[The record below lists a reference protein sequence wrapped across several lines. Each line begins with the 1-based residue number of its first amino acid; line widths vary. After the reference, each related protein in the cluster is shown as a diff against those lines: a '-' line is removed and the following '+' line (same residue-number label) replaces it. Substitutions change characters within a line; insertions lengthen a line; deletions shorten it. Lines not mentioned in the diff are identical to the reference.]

1 MQDLRLIGVHEDGQH
16 LLLADSEGNR
26 FRVPL
31 DEPLRAAVRRDRPR
45 LGQLQIEIDGGM
57 RPRDVQALI
66 RAGASAEEVAD
77 RSGWSVEKVRRYE
90 GPILAEREHVAGL
103 ARGVRLRGRGGSQG
117 SAPTLSTRVGQ
128 RLSGRGVDPAVAEW
142 DSGRN
147 DEGEWTVTVTFPAG
161 GRERQA
167 RWHFDVAART
177 VTAADDEARWLSE
190 DEAATAGSPI
200 PAPHLVAAP
209 VRATTVYDVEAEGG
223 VAASARRKAGTPAQ
237 PGEAPREEPVDLM
250 TAMRERASAR
260 SRRSSR
266 RKSAPSHTPV
276 DESPRVD
283 ALPLEDIAYDPE
295 TMPPP
300 PGARGPHPAD
310 ADADGVA
317 DGVGDDVLPAA
328 ADTTDGD
335 TGVGDTGDTLPVPST
350 LDSPVAAPAP
360 ADADPADADP
370 ATDDAD
376 EDIPTG
382 QDQPGV
388 PVPPAAAS
396 RAEPVTTEGSV
407 TTEAPAD
414 EAADEAPAG
423 ETKPPEADEAKPA
436 PAAPKEAAKP
446 ARRNGRPS
454 VPSWDDV
461 MFGAKPRD

>member
-1 MQDLRLIGVHEDGQH
+1 MT
-16 LLLADSEGNR
+16 
-26 FRVPL
+26 
-31 DEPLRAAVRRDRPR
+31 
-45 LGQLQIEIDGGM
+45 
-57 RPRDVQALI
+57 
-66 RAGASAEEVAD
+66 SAEEVAD

-223 VAASARRKAGTPAQ
+223 VAASARRKAGTSAQ

-260 SRRSSR
+260 GRRSSR

-295 TMPPP
+295 SMPPP

-310 ADADGVA
+310 ADAA

-328 ADTTDGD
+328 ADTSD
-335 TGVGDTGDTLPVPST
+335 GDTGDTMAVPST
-350 LDSPVAAPAP
+350 LDSPEPSPAP
-360 ADADPADADP
+360 ADADPATDEGGGGAPTAQDEP
-370 ATDDAD
+370 AAH
-376 EDIPTG
+376 
-382 QDQPGV
+382 V
-388 PVPPAAAS
+388 PPPAATSEA
-396 RAEPVTTEGSV
+396 PV
-407 TTEAPAD
+407 TTEAPAG
-414 EAADEAPAG
+414 EAPAG
-423 ETKPPEADEAKPA
+423 ETNAPHADEPT
-436 PAAPKEAAKP
+436 PTPPAPKEAPKP
-446 ARRNGRPS
+446 ARRTGRPS

>member
-57 RPRDVQALI
+57 RPREVQALI

-128 RLSGRGVDPAVAEW
+128 RLSGRGVDPAMAEW

-260 SRRSSR
+260 GRRPSR

-295 TMPPP
+295 SMPPP

-310 ADADGVA
+310 ADVA
-317 DGVGDDVLPAA
+317 DGVGDDVLPSA
-328 ADTTDGD
+328 ADTSDGD
-335 TGVGDTGDTLPVPST
+335 TSDGDTLPLPST
-350 LDSPVAAPAP
+350 LDSPEPSPAP
-360 ADADPADADP
+360 ADAAPADEARGGVPTAQDEP
-370 ATDDAD
+370 AAD
-376 EDIPTG
+376 E
-382 QDQPGV
+382 
-388 PVPPAAAS
+388 PPAAATP
-396 RAEPVTTEGSV
+396 EQPVTTDAPTG
-407 TTEAPAD
+407 EAPAD
-414 EAADEAPAG
+414 ETKAPQ
-423 ETKPPEADEAKPA
+423 ADEAKPT

-446 ARRNGRPS
+446 PRRNGRPS

>member
-57 RPRDVQALI
+57 RPREVQALI

-128 RLSGRGVDPAVAEW
+128 RLSGRGVDPAMAEW

-260 SRRSSR
+260 GRRPSR

-295 TMPPP
+295 SMPPP

-310 ADADGVA
+310 ADVA
-317 DGVGDDVLPAA
+317 DGVGDDVLPSAA
-328 ADTTDGD
+328 
-335 TGVGDTGDTLPVPST
+335 DTGDTNDGDTSDTLPLPGT
-350 LDSPVAAPAP
+350 LDSPEPSPGPADAAPADEVGGGVP
-360 ADADPADADP
+360 TAQDELV
-370 ATDDAD
+370 AD
-376 EDIPTG
+376 EPPT
-382 QDQPGV
+382 
-388 PVPPAAAS
+388 AATP
-396 RAEPVTTEGSV
+396 EETV

-414 EAADEAPAG
+414 EAPTGEAPADEAPAD
-423 ETKPPEADEAKPA
+423 ETKAPQAGEAKPT
-436 PAAPKEAAKP
+436 PAAPREAAKP

>member
-66 RAGASAEEVAD
+66 RGGASAEEVAD

-128 RLSGRGVDPAVAEW
+128 RLSGRGVDPAMAEW

-260 SRRSSR
+260 GRRSSR

-295 TMPPP
+295 SMPPP

-310 ADADGVA
+310 ADVA
-317 DGVGDDVLPAA
+317 DGVGDDVLPSA
-328 ADTTDGD
+328 ADTSDGD
-335 TGVGDTGDTLPVPST
+335 TSDTLPLPST
-350 LDSPVAAPAP
+350 LDSPEPSPAP
-360 ADADPADADP
+360 ADAAPADEAGGGVPTAQDELV
-370 ATDDAD
+370 AD
-376 EDIPTG
+376 EPPT
-382 QDQPGV
+382 
-388 PVPPAAAS
+388 AATPE
-396 RAEPVTTEGSV
+396 EPVTA
-407 TTEAPAD
+407 EAPAD
-414 EAADEAPAG
+414 EAPTG
-423 ETKPPEADEAKPA
+423 ETKAPQAGEAKPT

>member
-26 FRVPL
+26 FRLPL

-57 RPRDVQALI
+57 RPREVQALI

-128 RLSGRGVDPAVAEW
+128 RLSGRGVDPAMAEW

-190 DEAATAGSPI
+190 DEAATTGSPI

-260 SRRSSR
+260 GRRPSR

-295 TMPPP
+295 SMPPP

-310 ADADGVA
+310 ADVA
-317 DGVGDDVLPAA
+317 DGVGDDVLPSA
-328 ADTTDGD
+328 ADTSDGE
-335 TGVGDTGDTLPVPST
+335 TGDTSDTLPLPST
-350 LDSPVAAPAP
+350 LDSPEPSPAP
-360 ADADPADADP
+360 ADA
-370 ATDDAD
+370 
-376 EDIPTG
+376 
-382 QDQPGV
+382 
-388 PVPPAAAS
+388 
-396 RAEPVTTEGSV
+396 
-407 TTEAPAD
+407 APAD
-414 EAADEAPAG
+414 EARGGVPTAQDEPAADEPPAAATPEQPVTTDAPTGEAPAH
-423 ETKPPEADEAKPA
+423 ETKAPQADEAKPT

-446 ARRNGRPS
+446 PRRNGRPS

>member
-57 RPRDVQALI
+57 RPREVQALI

-128 RLSGRGVDPAVAEW
+128 RLSGRGVDPAMAEW

-237 PGEAPREEPVDLM
+237 PGETPREEPVDLM

-260 SRRSSR
+260 GRRPSR

-295 TMPPP
+295 SMPPP

-310 ADADGVA
+310 ADVA
-317 DGVGDDVLPAA
+317 DGVGDDVLPSA
-328 ADTTDGD
+328 ADTSD
-335 TGVGDTGDTLPVPST
+335 GDTGDTLPLPST
-350 LDSPVAAPAP
+350 LDSPEPSPAP
-360 ADADPADADP
+360 ADAAPADEARGGVPTAQDEP
-370 ATDDAD
+370 AAD
-376 EDIPTG
+376 E
-382 QDQPGV
+382 
-388 PVPPAAAS
+388 PPAAATPE
-396 RAEPVTTEGSV
+396 EPVTTEAPTG
-407 TTEAPAD
+407 EAPTG
-414 EAADEAPAG
+414 EAPAG
-423 ETKPPEADEAKPA
+423 EAPAEETKAPQAGEAKPT

-446 ARRNGRPS
+446 PRRNGRPS

>member
-128 RLSGRGVDPAVAEW
+128 RLSGRGVDPAMAEW

-237 PGEAPREEPVDLM
+237 PGETPREEPVDLM

-260 SRRSSR
+260 GRRPSR

-295 TMPPP
+295 SMPPP

-310 ADADGVA
+310 ADVA
-317 DGVGDDVLPAA
+317 DGVGDDVLPSA
-328 ADTTDGD
+328 ADTNDGD
-335 TGVGDTGDTLPVPST
+335 TSDTLPLPST
-350 LDSPVAAPAP
+350 LDSPEPSPAP
-360 ADADPADADP
+360 ADA
-370 ATDDAD
+370 
-376 EDIPTG
+376 
-382 QDQPGV
+382 
-388 PVPPAAAS
+388 
-396 RAEPVTTEGSV
+396 
-407 TTEAPAD
+407 APAD
-414 EAADEAPAG
+414 EARGGVPTAQDEPAADEPPAAATPEETVTTDAPADEAPTD
-423 ETKPPEADEAKPA
+423 ETKAPQAGGAKPT

>member
-190 DEAATAGSPI
+190 DEAATAASPI

-223 VAASARRKAGTPAQ
+223 VAASARRKAATPAQ

-260 SRRSSR
+260 GRRSSR

-295 TMPPP
+295 SMPPP

-310 ADADGVA
+310 ADAA

-328 ADTTDGD
+328 ADTDD
-335 TGVGDTGDTLPVPST
+335 GDTGDTLPVPST
-350 LDSPVAAPAP
+350 LDSPEPSPAP
-360 ADADPADADP
+360 ADADPA
-370 ATDDAD
+370 AD
-376 EDIPTG
+376 EAGGGAPTAQDEPAG
-382 QDQPGV
+382 Q
-388 PVPPAAAS
+388 VPPSAAD
-396 RAEPVTTEGSV
+396 EPVTTEGLV

-414 EAADEAPAG
+414 EAADEAPG
-423 ETKPPEADEAKPA
+423 ETDGPPADEANPT

>member
-128 RLSGRGVDPAVAEW
+128 RLSGRGVDPAMAEW

-260 SRRSSR
+260 GRRPSR

-295 TMPPP
+295 SMPPP

-310 ADADGVA
+310 ADVA
-317 DGVGDDVLPAA
+317 DGVGDDVLPSA
-328 ADTTDGD
+328 ADTNDGD
-335 TGVGDTGDTLPVPST
+335 TSDTLPLPST
-350 LDSPVAAPAP
+350 LDSPEPSPAPASAAPADEAGGGVP
-360 ADADPADADP
+360 TAQDESA
-370 ATDDAD
+370 AD
-376 EDIPTG
+376 EPPT
-382 QDQPGV
+382 
-388 PVPPAAAS
+388 AATPE
-396 RAEPVTTEGSV
+396 EPVTTEPP
-407 TTEAPAD
+407 TDEAPTDEAPAD
-414 EAADEAPAG
+414 ETKAPQAG
-423 ETKPPEADEAKPA
+423 EAKPT
-436 PAAPKEAAKP
+436 PAAPREAAKP

>member
-117 SAPTLSTRVGQ
+117 TAPTLSTRVGQ
-128 RLSGRGVDPAVAEW
+128 RLSGRGVDPAMAEW

-237 PGEAPREEPVDLM
+237 PGETPREEPVDLM

-260 SRRSSR
+260 GRRPSR

-295 TMPPP
+295 SMPPP

-310 ADADGVA
+310 ADVA
-317 DGVGDDVLPAA
+317 DGVGDDVLPSA
-328 ADTTDGD
+328 ADTNDGD
-335 TGVGDTGDTLPVPST
+335 TSDTLPLPST
-350 LDSPVAAPAP
+350 LDSPEPSPAPAGAAPADEARGGVP
-360 ADADPADADP
+360 TAQDELV
-370 ATDDAD
+370 AD
-376 EDIPTG
+376 E
-382 QDQPGV
+382 
-388 PVPPAAAS
+388 PPAAATPE
-396 RAEPVTTEGSV
+396 EPV

-414 EAADEAPAG
+414 AAPSGEAPAD
-423 ETKPPEADEAKPA
+423 ETKAPQADEAKPT

-446 ARRNGRPS
+446 PRRNGRPS

>member
-57 RPRDVQALI
+57 RPREVQALI

-128 RLSGRGVDPAVAEW
+128 RLSGRGVDPAMAEW

-237 PGEAPREEPVDLM
+237 PGETPREEPVDLM

-260 SRRSSR
+260 GRRPSR

-295 TMPPP
+295 SMPPP

-310 ADADGVA
+310 ADVA
-317 DGVGDDVLPAA
+317 DGVGDDVLPSA
-328 ADTTDGD
+328 ADTSD
-335 TGVGDTGDTLPVPST
+335 GDTGDTLPLPST
-350 LDSPVAAPAP
+350 LDSPEPSPAP
-360 ADADPADADP
+360 ADAAPADEARGGVPTAQDEPAADEPPADATP
-370 ATDDAD
+370 
-376 EDIPTG
+376 E
-382 QDQPGV
+382 
-388 PVPPAAAS
+388 
-396 RAEPVTTEGSV
+396 EPV
-407 TTEAPAD
+407 TTEAPA
-414 EAADEAPAG
+414 E
-423 ETKPPEADEAKPA
+423 ETKAPQADEAKPT

-446 ARRNGRPS
+446 PRRNGRPS

>member
-57 RPRDVQALI
+57 RPREVQALI

-128 RLSGRGVDPAVAEW
+128 RLSGRGVDPAMAEW

-260 SRRSSR
+260 GRRPSR

-295 TMPPP
+295 SMPPP

-310 ADADGVA
+310 ADVA
-317 DGVGDDVLPAA
+317 DGVGDDVLPSA
-328 ADTTDGD
+328 ADTSDGE
-335 TGVGDTGDTLPVPST
+335 TGDTSDTLPLPST
-350 LDSPVAAPAP
+350 LDSPEPSPAPAEAAPADEARGSVP
-360 ADADPADADP
+360 TAQDEPV
-370 ATDDAD
+370 AD
-376 EDIPTG
+376 EPPT
-382 QDQPGV
+382 
-388 PVPPAAAS
+388 AATPE
-396 RAEPVTTEGSV
+396 EPVTTEAP
-407 TTEAPAD
+407 TDEAPTDEAPAD
-414 EAADEAPAG
+414 ETKAPQ
-423 ETKPPEADEAKPA
+423 ADEAKPT

-446 ARRNGRPS
+446 PRRNGRPS

>member
-57 RPRDVQALI
+57 RPREVQALI

-128 RLSGRGVDPAVAEW
+128 RLSGRGVDPAMAEW

-237 PGEAPREEPVDLM
+237 PGETPREEPVDLM

-260 SRRSSR
+260 GRRPSR

-295 TMPPP
+295 SMPPP

-310 ADADGVA
+310 ADVA
-317 DGVGDDVLPAA
+317 DGVGDDVLPSA
-328 ADTTDGD
+328 ADTSD
-335 TGVGDTGDTLPVPST
+335 GDTGDTLPLPST
-350 LDSPVAAPAP
+350 LDSPEPSPAP
-360 ADADPADADP
+360 ADAAPADEARGGVPTAQDEP
-370 ATDDAD
+370 AAD
-376 EDIPTG
+376 E
-382 QDQPGV
+382 
-388 PVPPAAAS
+388 PPAAATP
-396 RAEPVTTEGSV
+396 EQPVTTDAPAGEAPTG
-407 TTEAPAD
+407 EAPAD
-414 EAADEAPAG
+414 ETKAPQ
-423 ETKPPEADEAKPA
+423 ADEAKPT

-446 ARRNGRPS
+446 PRRNGRPS